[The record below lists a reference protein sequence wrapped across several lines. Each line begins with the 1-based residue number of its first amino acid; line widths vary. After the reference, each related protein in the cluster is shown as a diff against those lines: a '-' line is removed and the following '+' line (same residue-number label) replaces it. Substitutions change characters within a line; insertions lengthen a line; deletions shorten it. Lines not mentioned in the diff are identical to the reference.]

1 MNTKSIAPLLLAML
15 AVSFAPVIAQNDVPP
30 PKSAPSGA
38 PKQAA
43 NTVTLKFAGG
53 SMAEFVVA
61 VRGEQSKAN
70 IVLAEQA
77 RDAKVPPMVLTHAG
91 IRQALEGACSTA
103 AASYEISVKE
113 FSPRGRNG
121 VDVGDP
127 VYSILARNVKKG
139 AAGFGQVIEPERFI
153 YSLKELIED
162 GEPGYK
168 PLDAAT
174 ILSAVELS
182 MEGEQDRLDL
192 KFHEDS
198 SLLLAHGM
206 PQHLSLIQNLLSTLM
221 RDRQTSETRQRN
233 RNQREQM
240 RQAAARSK
248 KGTIQQKKA
257 K

>member
-1 MNTKSIAPLLLAML
+1 MKTQSITQLLLAML
-15 AVSFAPVIAQNDVPP
+15 AVSSAPVTAQNDVPP
-30 PKSAPSGA
+30 PKSASA
-38 PKQAA
+38 KAQAA
-43 NTVTLKFAGG
+43 NTVTLNFAGG

-61 VRGEQSKAN
+61 VRGKQPKAN

-77 RDAKVPPMVLTHAG
+77 QDAKVPPMVLTHAG

-139 AAGFGQVIEPERFI
+139 AAGFGSVIEPERFI
-153 YSLKELIED
+153 FSLKELIED

-206 PQHLSLIQNLLSTLM
+206 PQHLSLISNLLSTLM
-221 RDRQTSETRQRN
+221 NDRRTSESRQREY
-233 RNQREQM
+233 NQRQAM
-240 RQAAARSK
+240 RQAATRSK
-248 KGTIQQKKA
+248 KGALQQKKA